1 MDQDKEIKFFNSY
14 CAGRFEMK
22 LPIGSTIISSQLE
35 SEFLHL
41 TFNDRQTENE
51 VGFHYGN
58 DRVEKWEANI
68 ETKKS
73 RREATQYIS
82 SFERGD
88 MQMLG
93 INRRMQESYSKNG
106 PVNFSNVFLYK
117 DFAELKLGVSGKEG
131 LSRGTLYERNG
142 TFESQYQS
150 LIDNVLSE
158 MNLVNHAP
166 WPHNQLGLCLNN
178 QLLFNRQRAYE
189 NELYAVE
196 YKLGDMSFM
205 RVESVAYNEGWKKM
219 IDGQR
224 GPFKRMLS
232 VFSNKRVK
240 VAGFDGYLAVALH
253 PYHRE
258 AVKFKWLSSSP
269 KFGTTRHP
277 SIKIRGTININDWPQ
292 IADRGKSLDM
302 LMTILASIQPRENG
316 FVGTW

>member
-1 MDQDKEIKFFNSY
+1 MDQDKEIKFFNSH

-41 TFNDRQTENE
+41 TFNDRQTENA
-51 VGFHYGN
+51 VGLHLGQNRKAVWENSAEKIRVKWGN
-58 DRVEKWEANI
+58 DYVEQKASNGI
-68 ETKKS
+68 GLIGMTHLYDS
-73 RREATQYIS
+73 QYNKLDPAYMT
-82 SFERGD
+82 EV
-88 MQMLG
+88 L
-93 INRRMQESYSKNG
+93 
-106 PVNFSNVFLYK
+106 VYK
-117 DFAELKLGVSGKEG
+117 DFPQLEFAISGKEVG
-131 LSRGTLYERNG
+131 SIGVLDPEVEK
-142 TFESQYQS
+142 FEVQYQQ
-150 LIDNVLSE
+150 LAKNVLSE
-158 MNLVNHAP
+158 MNLVKHVP

-178 QLLFNRQRAYE
+178 QLVFNRQKAYK

-196 YKLGDMSFM
+196 YKLGDMSFI
-205 RVESVAYNEGWKKM
+205 RIESVAYNEGWKKM